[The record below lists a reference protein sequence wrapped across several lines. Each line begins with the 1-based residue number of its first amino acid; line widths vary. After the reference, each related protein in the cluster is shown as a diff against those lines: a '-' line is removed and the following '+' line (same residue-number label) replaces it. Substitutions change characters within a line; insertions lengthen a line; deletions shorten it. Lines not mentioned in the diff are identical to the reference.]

1 MARYTGPKKKYLKKF
16 GLLPE
21 SPQEEKTKARGK
33 RRRKIS
39 DYGIRLREKQKLK
52 FIYGVLERQFRRY
65 FEKALRNPQNTG
77 KILLSLLE
85 CRLDNVLYR
94 LGFTKT
100 RRQARQLVTHGHVL
114 VDGKKV
120 DIPSYNVK
128 KGQTITLK
136 QDSLAI
142 PLVQESLKDNK
153 LEQLASWLERKGP
166 VGRVKKI
173 PEKDDLRVDI
183 DISLIVEYYSR

>member
-21 SPQEEKTKARGK
+21 SPQEPR
-33 RRRKIS
+33 RRRKKVS

-52 FIYGVLERQFRRY
+52 FIYGVLERQFHRY
-65 FEKALRNPQNTG
+65 FAKALEDPQNTG
-77 KILLSLLE
+77 EVLLRFLE

-94 LGFTKT
+94 LGFAKT
-100 RRQARQLVTHGHVL
+100 RSQSRQLVNHGHVI

-120 DIPSYNVK
+120 DIPSYNIK
-128 KGQTITLK
+128 AGQVISLK
-136 QDSLAI
+136 PKSLEI
-142 PLVQESLKDNK
+142 PLVVESLKETKPKN
-153 LEQLASWLERKGP
+153 LPTWLERKGP
-166 VGRVKKI
+166 VGKVKRLPTK
-173 PEKDDLRVDI
+173 EDLRTDI